1 MFLIKSIFLVIVN
14 KKPPSK
20 KVHLLIFQ
28 FPSPPT
34 WNNWL
39 SHLFNLHSFI
49 IYIYSSSNHFSCVFS
64 SFFFFFPLTRPHE
77 ADFGL
82 FQRLYWP
89 ESTVSVCFG
98 RNPKKKIQGANR
110 HVRCRTPR
118 RDKSNAGAAT
128 LEPHPCFLDNHHQI
142 LDTNLNQPASKP
154 FLPGVAWSKGLINY
168 GFKNQTG
175 PIGSTMNQLLYWLV
189 LL

>member
-1 MFLIKSIFLVIVN
+1 MKQKNGSQLPISAC
-14 KKPPSK
+14 
-20 KVHLLIFQ
+20 
-28 FPSPPT
+28 
-34 WNNWL
+34 
-39 SHLFNLHSFI
+39 
-49 IYIYSSSNHFSCVFS
+49 FSGCI
-64 SFFFFFPLTRPHE
+64 
-77 ADFGL
+77 
-82 FQRLYWP
+82 
-89 ESTVSVCFG
+89 G
-98 RNPKKKIQGANR
+98 RNQPYQSVSAGIQKKKIQGANR